1 MYDIIFP
8 NILFL
13 NALVFTTIIV
23 AVTDAVMFYVIWS
36 GRRHLNALFVVGAIF
51 VTMVPLAINLWVHIY
66 PNILFLQAIVISA
79 IIVSLTDALMFYV
92 IWSGRRKITP
102 LFVVEAIVVTTVPLV
117 ISLWASIFRYVGKTV
132 SEAAGR

>member
-13 NALVFTTIIV
+13 RALVLTTIIV

-51 VTMVPLAINLWVHIY
+51 ITMVPLAINLWVHIY
-66 PNILFLQAIVISA
+66 PNILFLRALVISA
-79 IIVSLTDALMFYV
+79 IIVSVTDALMFYV

-102 LFVVEAIVVTTVPLV
+102 LFVVEAIVVTTVPLI
-117 ISLWASIFRYVGKTV
+117 ISLWANIL
-132 SEAAGR
+132 

>member
-51 VTMVPLAINLWVHIY
+51 ITMVPLAINLWVHIY
-66 PNILFLQAIVISA
+66 PNILFLRALVISA
-79 IIVSLTDALMFYV
+79 IIIAVIDTLAFYI

-102 LFVVEAIVVTTVPLV
+102 LFVVGAIVVTTVPLV
-117 ISLWASIFRYVGKTV
+117 ISLWANIL
-132 SEAAGR
+132 

>member
-1 MYDIIFP
+1 
-8 NILFL
+8 
-13 NALVFTTIIV
+13 
-23 AVTDAVMFYVIWS
+23 MFYVIWS

-51 VTMVPLAINLWVHIY
+51 ITMVPLAINLWVHIY

-92 IWSGRRKITP
+92 IWSRRRKITP

-117 ISLWASIFRYVGKTV
+117 ISLWASIL
-132 SEAAGR
+132 

>member
-51 VTMVPLAINLWVHIY
+51 ITMVPLAINLWVHIY
-66 PNILFLQAIVISA
+66 PNILFLRALVISA
-79 IIVSLTDALMFYV
+79 IIIAVIDTLVFYI

-102 LFVVEAIVVTTVPLV
+102 LFVVGAIVVTTVPLV
-117 ISLWASIFRYVGKTV
+117 ISLWANIL
-132 SEAAGR
+132 

>member
-23 AVTDAVMFYVIWS
+23 AVTDAI
-36 GRRHLNALFVVGAIF
+36 
-51 VTMVPLAINLWVHIY
+51 
-66 PNILFLQAIVISA
+66 
-79 IIVSLTDALMFYV
+79 MFYV

-102 LFVVEAIVVTTVPLV
+102 LYVVGAIVVTTVPLV
-117 ISLWASIFRYVGKTV
+117 ISLWANIL
-132 SEAAGR
+132 

>member
-23 AVTDAVMFYVIWS
+23 AVTDVVMFYVIWS

-51 VTMVPLAINLWVHIY
+51 ITMVPLAINLWVHIY

-92 IWSGRRKITP
+92 IWSRRRKITP

-117 ISLWASIFRYVGKTV
+117 ISLWASIL
-132 SEAAGR
+132 

>member
-13 NALVFTTIIV
+13 RALVLTTIIV
-23 AVTDAVMFYVIWS
+23 AVTDVVMFYVIWS

-51 VTMVPLAINLWVHIY
+51 ITMVPLAINLWVHIY
-66 PNILFLQAIVISA
+66 PNILFLRALVISA
-79 IIVSLTDALMFYV
+79 IIIAVIDAVTFYV

-102 LFVVEAIVVTTVPLV
+102 LFVVEAIVVTTIPLV
-117 ISLWASIFRYVGKTV
+117 ISLWANIL
-132 SEAAGR
+132 

>member
-1 MYDIIFP
+1 VYDVIFP

-51 VTMVPLAINLWVHIY
+51 ITMVPLAINLWVHTY
-66 PNILFLQAIVISA
+66 PNILFLRALVISA
-79 IIVSLTDALMFYV
+79 IIIAVIDTLAFYI

-102 LFVVEAIVVTTVPLV
+102 LFVVGAIVVTTVPLV
-117 ISLWASIFRYVGKTV
+117 ISLWANIL
-132 SEAAGR
+132 

>member
-23 AVTDAVMFYVIWS
+23 AVTDAI
-36 GRRHLNALFVVGAIF
+36 
-51 VTMVPLAINLWVHIY
+51 
-66 PNILFLQAIVISA
+66 
-79 IIVSLTDALMFYV
+79 MFYV

-102 LFVVEAIVVTTVPLV
+102 LYVVGAIVVTTVPLV
-117 ISLWASIFRYVGKTV
+117 ISLWANIF
-132 SEAAGR
+132 

>member
-1 MYDIIFP
+1 VYGIIFP

-13 NALVFTTIIV
+13 NALVFTTIII

-51 VTMVPLAINLWVHIY
+51 ITIVPLAINLWVHIY
-66 PNILFLQAIVISA
+66 PNILFLRALVISA
-79 IIVSLTDALMFYV
+79 IIIAVIDALVFYV

-117 ISLWASIFRYVGKTV
+117 ISLWANIL
-132 SEAAGR
+132 

>member
-23 AVTDAVMFYVIWS
+23 AVTDVVMFYVIWS

-51 VTMVPLAINLWVHIY
+51 ITMVPLAINLWVHIY
-66 PNILFLQAIVISA
+66 PNILFLRALVISA
-79 IIVSLTDALMFYV
+79 IIIAVIDAVTFYV

-102 LFVVEAIVVTTVPLV
+102 LFVVGAIVVTTVPLV
-117 ISLWASIFRYVGKTV
+117 ISLWANIL
-132 SEAAGR
+132 

>member
-1 MYDIIFP
+1 VYDIIFS

-13 NALVFTTIIV
+13 RALVLTTIIV
-23 AVTDAVMFYVIWS
+23 AVTDAVMYYVIWS

-51 VTMVPLAINLWVHIY
+51 ITMVPLAINLWVHIY
-66 PNILFLQAIVISA
+66 PNILFLRAIVISA

-117 ISLWASIFRYVGKTV
+117 ISLWANIV
-132 SEAAGR
+132 

>member
-23 AVTDAVMFYVIWS
+23 AVTDVVMFYVIWS

-51 VTMVPLAINLWVHIY
+51 ITMVPLAINLWVHIY
-66 PNILFLQAIVISA
+66 PNILFLRALVISA
-79 IIVSLTDALMFYV
+79 IIIAVIDTLMFYV

-117 ISLWASIFRYVGKTV
+117 ISLWANIL
-132 SEAAGR
+132 

>member
-1 MYDIIFP
+1 MYDIIFS

-13 NALVFTTIIV
+13 RALVLTTIIV
-23 AVTDAVMFYVIWS
+23 AVTDAVMYYVIWS
-36 GRRHLNALFVVGAIF
+36 GRRQLNALFVIGAI
-51 VTMVPLAINLWVHIY
+51 VITMVPLAINLWVHIY
-66 PNILFLQAIVISA
+66 PNILFLRAIVISV

-117 ISLWASIFRYVGKTV
+117 ISLWANIV
-132 SEAAGR
+132 

>member
-1 MYDIIFP
+1 MYGIIFP

-13 NALVFTTIIV
+13 RAFVLATIIV

-51 VTMVPLAINLWVHIY
+51 ITMVPLAINLWVHIY
-66 PNILFLQAIVISA
+66 PNILFLRALVISA
-79 IIVSLTDALMFYV
+79 IIIAVTDALVFYI

-117 ISLWASIFRYVGKTV
+117 ISLWANIL
-132 SEAAGR
+132 

>member
-1 MYDIIFP
+1 VYDIIFP

-23 AVTDAVMFYVIWS
+23 AVTDAIMFYVIWS

-51 VTMVPLAINLWVHIY
+51 ITMVPLAINLWVHIY
-66 PNILFLQAIVISA
+66 PNILFLRALVISA
-79 IIVSLTDALMFYV
+79 IIIAVIDTLVFYI

-117 ISLWASIFRYVGKTV
+117 ISLWANIL
-132 SEAAGR
+132 

>member
-1 MYDIIFP
+1 VYDVIFP

-51 VTMVPLAINLWVHIY
+51 ITMVPLAINLWVHIY
-66 PNILFLQAIVISA
+66 PNILFLRALVISA
-79 IIVSLTDALMFYV
+79 IIIAVIDAVTFYV

-117 ISLWASIFRYVGKTV
+117 ISLWANIL
-132 SEAAGR
+132 

>member
-23 AVTDAVMFYVIWS
+23 AVTDVVMFYVIWS

-51 VTMVPLAINLWVHIY
+51 ITMVPLAINLWVHIY
-66 PNILFLQAIVISA
+66 PNILFLRALVISA
-79 IIVSLTDALMFYV
+79 IIIAVIDTLVFYI

-102 LFVVEAIVVTTVPLV
+102 LFVVGAIVVTTVPLV
-117 ISLWASIFRYVGKTV
+117 ISLWANIL
-132 SEAAGR
+132 

>member
-1 MYDIIFP
+1 VYDIIYP

-13 NALVFTTIIV
+13 RVLVLTTLIV

-51 VTMVPLAINLWVHIY
+51 ITMVPLAINLWVHIY
-66 PNILFLQAIVISA
+66 PNILFLRALVISA
-79 IIVSLTDALMFYV
+79 IIIAVIDALAFYV

-117 ISLWASIFRYVGKTV
+117 ISLWANIL
-132 SEAAGR
+132 

>member
-23 AVTDAVMFYVIWS
+23 AVTDVVMFYVIWS

-51 VTMVPLAINLWVHIY
+51 ITMVPLAINLWVHIY

-79 IIVSLTDALMFYV
+79 IIVAVTDVVMFYV

-117 ISLWASIFRYVGKTV
+117 ISLWASIL
-132 SEAAGR
+132 

>member
-1 MYDIIFP
+1 MYDVIFP

-51 VTMVPLAINLWVHIY
+51 ITMVPLAINLWVHIY
-66 PNILFLQAIVISA
+66 PNILFLRALVISA
-79 IIVSLTDALMFYV
+79 IIIAVIDTLAFYI

-102 LFVVEAIVVTTVPLV
+102 LFVVGAIVVTTVPLV
-117 ISLWASIFRYVGKTV
+117 ISLWANIL
-132 SEAAGR
+132 

>member
-1 MYDIIFP
+1 VYDIIFP

-23 AVTDAVMFYVIWS
+23 AVTDVVMFYVIWS

-51 VTMVPLAINLWVHIY
+51 ITMVPLAINLWVHIY
-66 PNILFLQAIVISA
+66 PNILFLRALVISA
-79 IIVSLTDALMFYV
+79 IIIAVIDALMFYV

-117 ISLWASIFRYVGKTV
+117 ISLWANIL
-132 SEAAGR
+132 

>member
-1 MYDIIFP
+1 VYDVIFP

-23 AVTDAVMFYVIWS
+23 AVTDVVMFYVIWS
-36 GRRHLNALFVVGAIF
+36 GRRHLNALFVVGAVFI
-51 VTMVPLAINLWVHIY
+51 TMVPLAINLWVHIY
-66 PNILFLQAIVISA
+66 PNILFLRALVISA
-79 IIVSLTDALMFYV
+79 IIIAVIDAVTFYV

-117 ISLWASIFRYVGKTV
+117 ISLWANIL
-132 SEAAGR
+132 

>member
-1 MYDIIFP
+1 VYDVIFP

-51 VTMVPLAINLWVHIY
+51 ITMVPLAINLWVHIY
-66 PNILFLQAIVISA
+66 PNILFLRALVISA
-79 IIVSLTDALMFYV
+79 IIIAVIDTLAFYI

-102 LFVVEAIVVTTVPLV
+102 LFVVGAIVVTTVPLV
-117 ISLWASIFRYVGKTV
+117 ISLWANIL
-132 SEAAGR
+132 